1 MTEGSLRKPQL
12 NTNSSTSFHE
22 RLYQHCNTAG
32 HLETIYLPP
41 DLFFFFLFS
50 DSMVWEIARGWL
62 FQRRKKRLLGALYKG
77 WLMPFKWTIT
87 NGVDMLLSKMNEVS
101 LERQSSSNKSLRLSR
116 AVILGDSF
124 GLPSFFII
132 NTRTYWVPL
141 LFNRLTH
148 THTQLKKAD
157 GVLGNSL
164 YRVGD
169 KMKSSEIYVCPVTTS
184 LDVGPVVQKTFS
196 LHLGW

>member
-1 MTEGSLRKPQL
+1 
-12 NTNSSTSFHE
+12 
-22 RLYQHCNTAG
+22 
-32 HLETIYLPP
+32 
-41 DLFFFFLFS
+41 
-50 DSMVWEIARGWL
+50 
-62 FQRRKKRLLGALYKG
+62 
-77 WLMPFKWTIT
+77 MPFKWTIT

-124 GLPSFFII
+124 GLPSSFII

-141 LFNRLTH
+141 LFNRLSHTH

-164 YRVGD
+164 YHVGD

-184 LDVGPVVQKTFS
+184 LDLGPAVQEAFS
-196 LHLGW
+196 SHLG